1 MQTPN
6 QPTPK
11 GALTTKEAAAYLGV
25 TERTLIRWRVNRT
38 GPAWTYA
45 GHQVR
50 YRPADLEA
58 YLEAKRTVPVR
69 EGSSNG

>member
-1 MQTPN
+1 MTRQC
-6 QPTPK
+6 
-11 GALTTKEAAAYLGV
+11 ALTTRQAAEYLGV
-25 TERTLIRWRVNRT
+25 SQRTLIRWRVNRT

-58 YLEAKRTVPVR
+58 YLESKRTIPVR
-69 EGSSNG
+69 EVAGRA